1 MIIYL
6 NGFGTKIARLEFL
19 KNASSYSLKT
29 VLEQFLPQNGC
40 FSAKYST
47 AALHERLI

>member
-1 MIIYL
+1 MV
-6 NGFGTKIARLEFL
+6 FGTKIALVQFL

-29 VLEQFLPQNGC
+29 VLEQFLLQNGC